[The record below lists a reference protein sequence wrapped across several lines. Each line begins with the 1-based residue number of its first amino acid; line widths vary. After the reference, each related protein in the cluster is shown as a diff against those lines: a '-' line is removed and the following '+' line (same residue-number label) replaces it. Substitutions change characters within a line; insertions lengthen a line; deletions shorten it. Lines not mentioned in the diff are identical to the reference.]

1 MIVSFEDS
9 GTFQLCSQ
17 VSQECIKN
25 VILHKSIYTIFLE
38 YQVWIHRLDL
48 DVQWAV
54 VLEET
59 HTQSPKKLHGFMYML

>member
-1 MIVSFEDS
+1 MGNRLSSDNVSFEDS

-17 VSQECIKN
+17 VSPEGIKN
-25 VILHKSIYTIFLE
+25 VILHKSMYTIFLQ

-59 HTQSPKKLHGFMYML
+59 HT